1 VTAYYADSSALVK
14 RYVNETGSDRVRA
27 ICAPSAGHVI
37 ALAHIG
43 LVEIAAALA
52 MKTRQGALP
61 ADVRD
66 NLLRDVERD
75 ARGQYWLI
83 DVDQAIV
90 VRAMALTRLHKLRGY
105 DAVHLACALFM
116 REALLNQ
123 NIPAPV
129 LLTAD
134 DELLA
139 AAQAEGLLTDHP
151 NLRA

>member
-1 VTAYYADSSALVK
+1 
-14 RYVNETGSDRVRA
+14 
-27 ICAPSAGHVI
+27 
-37 ALAHIG
+37 
-43 LVEIAAALA
+43 

-66 NLLRDVERD
+66 NLLRDVQRD
-75 ARGQYWLI
+75 ARSQYWLI

-116 REALLNQ
+116 QETLLRQ
-123 NIPAPV
+123 NLPAPV

-134 DELLA
+134 GELLA
-139 AAQAEGLLTDHP
+139 AAQAEGLPTDNP